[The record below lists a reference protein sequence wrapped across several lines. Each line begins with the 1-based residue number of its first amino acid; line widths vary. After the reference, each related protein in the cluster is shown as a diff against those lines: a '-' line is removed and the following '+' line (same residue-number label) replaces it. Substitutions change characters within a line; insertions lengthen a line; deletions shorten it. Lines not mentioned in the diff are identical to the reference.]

1 MRVPVPALAAI
12 AIAAVV
18 GARLAEPI
26 AAKSRC
32 VGLVKRQ
39 PSAGKTLAEAA
50 GPGSWSAV
58 ANDSGIVV
66 GHGEA
71 RWSCDGEPVPL
82 IVPLDPEARRLT
94 PGLVP
99 PES

>member
-32 VGLVKRQ
+32 VGLVKRL
-39 PSAGKTLAEAA
+39 PSVGKSLAGAA

-58 ANDSGIVV
+58 PNGTAIIV
-66 GHGEA
+66 GHGDA
-71 RWSCDGEPVPL
+71 HWSCDDESVPL

-94 PGLVP
+94 PGLVAP
-99 PES
+99 DS